1 MCNQIVCLSL
11 SKAVNR
17 KRCIV
22 NEVSLSFTNRLSPT
36 DRRKLFC
43 IFPCCADGVYHLIEI
58 RASSNFNSK
67 RVSGLYFFFFPAPF
81 SIHPVPTLIRMLGT
95 PGNPNFSEC
104 PKIPRM
110 TVQRP
115 LLSRSYIS
123 LPLNVCVCSIF
134 IMILLILS
142 GK

>member
-43 IFPCCADGVYHLIEI
+43 IFPCCADGDYRLIEI
-58 RASSNFNSK
+58 RAS
-67 RVSGLYFFFFPAPF
+67 RPLFFFFPAPF
-81 SIHPVPTLIRMLGT
+81 SIHPVPTLIRMFGT